1 MENWSSRT
9 HKVRLIENSINFL
22 SFFLKLS
29 LLRIFKNKIKDP
41 VLQNTGEMGWV
52 VIKSI
57 TMSVVGNLRKS

>member
-1 MENWSSRT
+1 M
-9 HKVRLIENSINFL
+9 ENSINF
-22 SFFLKLS
+22 FNFP
-29 LLRIFKNKIKDP
+29 LLRIFKDKIKDP